1 MNNHTIGFIGYGNM
15 AQAIAQGMVDAGVL
29 DGEHIVA
36 APPTTTNSNATP
48 PNSASEPYTPPRK

>member
-36 APPTTTNSNATP
+36 LSLIHISYCVRIGSCAIVVFGI
-48 PNSASEPYTPPRK
+48 Y